1 MQTDPAHLYRKLPQ
15 VGELLLRSDFLLL
28 QQTYSRELIA
38 EALRSTLQDLR
49 GEIKA
54 GRHTEDSLD
63 LQLHGLSTKVAHS
76 LRHAT
81 RPSLR
86 PVLNATGVIL
96 QTNLG
101 RAPLSEAAI
110 QRIAEVARGY
120 SNLEFDLETGE
131 RNRRDLH
138 VERLILNVIA
148 LKSGQSPSD

>member
-1 MQTDPAHLYRKLPQ
+1 MSSS
-15 VGELLLRSDFLLL
+15 LRPSV
-28 QQTYSRELIA
+28 R
-38 EALRSTLQDLR
+38 TLQDLR
-49 GEIKA
+49 DEIKA

-63 LQLHGLSTKVAHS
+63 LELHGLSTKVAYN
-76 LRHAT
+76 LGHAT

-86 PVLNATGVIL
+86 RVLNATGVIL

-110 QRIAEVARGY
+110 QRMAEVARGY

-131 RNRRDLH
+131 RSRRDLH

-148 LKSGQSPSD
+148 LKAAKAH